1 MERVPYIKMFRLSLI
16 VAMAFGLLVSTP
28 SLVVDAESV
37 KQMPVGFFS
46 VTTAVLLLA
55 AHNILLIRLTI
66 HQSVPMRTGVRYL
79 LSLLSCTVIT
89 ALVFVLLL
97 KTGFIDKALANLPEP
112 ARQLRPKPVQLF
124 IFPWIQAQAMNLVV
138 FVLLEMVM
146 LRDNKQRIETENT
159 QLRLANL
166 EARNNQLQ
174 QQMHPHFLFNS
185 LNTLRTLIKRQPEQ
199 AEDYLL
205 QLSDL
210 LRFSINNNAQSTVK
224 LQEEIT
230 LCGNYL
236 MMQQVR
242 FGDALQFKLEV
253 PIAMQQQYSVPVYAI
268 QLLIENAIKHNI
280 LTKEQPLHIHISAN
294 EQKHTLTVSNNLQV
308 KHALKS
314 ISGIGLANLTER
326 YQLLGQPTIDIQ
338 QTEQNFSVTIL
349 ALAI

>member
-1 MERVPYIKMFRLSLI
+1 MERVPYIKMLRLSLL
-16 VAMAFGLLVSTP
+16 VAVAFGLLISTP
-28 SLVVDAESV
+28 SLVVDTKTV
-37 KQMPVGFFS
+37 KQVPFGFFS
-46 VTTAVLLLA
+46 VTAVVLLWA
-55 AHNILLIRLTI
+55 ALNILLIRLTV
-66 HQSVPMRTGVRYL
+66 HRRVSMHTGLRYL
-79 LSLLSCTVIT
+79 LSLLACTLV
-89 ALVFVLLL
+89 AGLVFVVLLQ
-97 KTGFIDKALANLPEP
+97 TGFIDRALENLPDA
-112 ARQLRPKPVQLF
+112 ARQLRSKPVQLF
-124 IFPWIQAQAMNLVV
+124 IFPWIQSQAMNLVV
-138 FVLLEMVM
+138 FVLLEMVL
-146 LRDNKQRIETENT
+146 LRDNKQRIEAENN

-185 LNTLRTLIKRQPEQ
+185 LNTLRSLIKRQPEQ
-199 AEDYLL
+199 AEDYLV

-253 PIAMQQQYSVPVYAI
+253 PITMQQQYSVPVYSI

-280 LTKEQPLHIHISAN
+280 LTKEQPLRICISAN
-294 EQKHTLTVSNNLQV
+294 EQEHTLTVSNNLQV
-308 KHALKS
+308 KHTLKA
-314 ISGIGLANLTER
+314 ISGIGLANLAER